1 MIITYDENFPV
12 LIYKINNFQEN
23 DYKTLIKQLEYHH
36 NKAIS
41 KNTFINIYIDLYHLD
56 DYSNYYLQ
64 QIINYVSN
72 YNYTQINSVKI
83 FIDKKN
89 STYLLKTSL
98 YISNSVSNIPID
110 LVELDKP
117 KMWINK

>member
-1 MIITYDENFPV
+1 MA
-12 LIYKINNFQEN
+12 
-23 DYKTLIKQLEYHH
+23 YHH

-41 KNTFINIYIDLYHLD
+41 QKCFINIYIDLYHLD

-64 QIINYVSN
+64 QIITYVSN
-72 YNYTQINSVKI
+72 YDYTKINSVKI

-98 YISNSVSNIPID
+98 YVSNSVSKIPIE

-117 KMWINK
+117 KNWNNK

>member
-1 MIITYDENFPV
+1 MIITYDENFPL

-98 YISNSVSNIPID
+98 YISNSVSKIPID

-117 KMWINK
+117 KKWKNK

>member
-1 MIITYDENFPV
+1 MIITYDVLFP
-12 LIYKINNFQEN
+12 LIIYKINNFQET
-23 DYKTLIKQLEYHH
+23 DYKTLIKQLAYHH

-41 KNTFINIYIDLYHLD
+41 QKCFINIYIDLYHLD

-64 QIINYVSN
+64 QIITYVSN
-72 YNYTQINSVKI
+72 YDYTKINSVKI

-98 YISNSVSNIPID
+98 YVSNSVSKIPIE

-117 KMWINK
+117 KNWNNK

>member
-1 MIITYDENFPV
+1 MIITYDENFPL

-98 YISNSVSNIPID
+98 YISNSLSKIPID

-117 KMWINK
+117 KKWINK

>member
-98 YISNSVSNIPID
+98 YISNSLSKIPID

-117 KMWINK
+117 KNWINK

>member
-1 MIITYDENFPV
+1 MIITYDENFPL

-98 YISNSVSNIPID
+98 YISNSLSKIPID

-117 KMWINK
+117 KNWINK

>member
-1 MIITYDENFPV
+1 MIITYDENFPL
-12 LIYKINNFQEN
+12 LIYKITNFQQN

-41 KNTFINIYIDLYHLD
+41 QKSFINIYIDLYHLD

-83 FIDKKN
+83 FIDNKN

-98 YISNSVSNIPID
+98 YISNSVSNIQIN

-117 KMWINK
+117 KNWKNK

>member
-1 MIITYDENFPV
+1 MIITYDENFPL
-12 LIYKINNFQEN
+12 LIYKITNFQQN

-41 KNTFINIYIDLYHLD
+41 QKSFINIYIDLYHLD

-98 YISNSVSNIPID
+98 YISNSVSNIQIN

-117 KMWINK
+117 KNWKNK